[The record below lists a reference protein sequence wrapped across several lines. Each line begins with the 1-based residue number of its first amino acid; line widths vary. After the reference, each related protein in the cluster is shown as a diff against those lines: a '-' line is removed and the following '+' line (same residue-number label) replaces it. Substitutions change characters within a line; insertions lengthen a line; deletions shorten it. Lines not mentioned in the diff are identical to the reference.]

1 MRTRKN
7 MLKKLGVF
15 ALATTLAVGMFVPVT
30 GSTEAAVTQNAKVAE
45 HTNST
50 GSEQAAEN
58 TQTTGNEPATGNV
71 QTTKAEQSAEKEQ
84 TTEGGQAVENTQ
96 TTTNTVTKK
105 YTVGKS
111 KYAKDYKLKNG
122 RIYFSVKGTFPTIK
136 DDSEA
141 ANKINEALNKEKKS
155 LIDGWKKNASTY
167 KAEYK
172 LFLEDEKDYGTKVD
186 WTYGDEITYKVTAN
200 NEQYFSVI
208 LSGYLYLGGAHGEPY
223 RECLTFDAQT
233 GKKLTAT
240 KISALSKKQLN
251 AKVRKLYLAK
261 WDKKGEN
268 AGFYP
273 AYKDGRKELKERLK
287 DMDFSNNFY
296 VKNNG
301 KIVFF
306 TYPYNLGPY
315 AAGFISVLATIK

>member
-1 MRTRKN
+1 MSTRKN

-15 ALATTLAVGMFVPVT
+15 ALATTLAAGMFIPAT
-30 GSTEAAVTQNAKVAE
+30 GLAEAAVTQNEQVAE
-45 HTNST
+45 DTNTT
-50 GSEQAAEN
+50 GTEQTPEN
-58 TQTTGNEPATGNV
+58 TQA
-71 QTTKAEQSAEKEQ
+71 
-84 TTEGGQAVENTQ
+84 
-96 TTTNTVTKK
+96 TTNVVTKK

-122 RIYFSVKGTFPTIK
+122 RVYFSVTGTFPTIK

-155 LIDGWKKNASTY
+155 LIDGWKKYAPTY
-167 KAEYK
+167 KEEYK
-172 LFLEDEKDYGTKVD
+172 LFLEEEKKDDVTIN
-186 WTYGDEITYKVTAN
+186 WTYSDEITYKVTAN
-200 NEQYFSVI
+200 NDQYFSVI
-208 LSGYLYLGGAHGEPY
+208 LSGYLYMGGAHGDPY

-240 KISALSKKQLN
+240 KILGLNKKQLN

-261 WDKKGEN
+261 WDKKGED

-287 DMDFSNNFY
+287 DMDFLFWTTLLLNA
-296 VKNNG
+296 V
-301 KIVFF
+301 
-306 TYPYNLGPY
+306 
-315 AAGFISVLATIK
+315 

>member
-1 MRTRKN
+1 MLTRKN
-7 MLKKLGVF
+7 VLKRLGVF
-15 ALATTLAVGMFVPVT
+15 ALATTLAAGMFIPAT
-30 GSTEAAVTQNAKVAE
+30 GLTQAAVTQNEQVTE
-45 HTNST
+45 NTNTT
-50 GSEQAAEN
+50 GTGQTPEN
-58 TQTTGNEPATGNV
+58 TQA
-71 QTTKAEQSAEKEQ
+71 
-84 TTEGGQAVENTQ
+84 
-96 TTTNTVTKK
+96 TTNAVTKK

-122 RIYFSVKGTFPTIK
+122 RVYFSVAGTFPTIK

-155 LIDGWKKNASTY
+155 LINGWKKNASTY
-167 KAEYK
+167 KEEYK
-172 LFLEDEKDYGTKVD
+172 LFLEDEKKDDVTIN
-186 WTYGDEITYKVTAN
+186 WTYSDEITYKVTAN
-200 NEQYFSVI
+200 NDQYFSVI
-208 LSGYLYLGGAHGEPY
+208 LSGYLYMGGAHGDPY

-240 KISALSKKQLN
+240 KILGLNKKQLN

-261 WDKKGEN
+261 WDKKGED

-315 AAGFISVLATIK
+315 AAGFISVSTTIK

>member
-1 MRTRKN
+1 MSTRKN

-15 ALATTLAVGMFVPVT
+15 ALATTLAAGMFIPAT
-30 GSTEAAVTQNAKVAE
+30 GLAEAAVTQNEQVAE
-45 HTNST
+45 DTNTT
-50 GSEQAAEN
+50 GTEQTPEN
-58 TQTTGNEPATGNV
+58 TQA
-71 QTTKAEQSAEKEQ
+71 
-84 TTEGGQAVENTQ
+84 
-96 TTTNTVTKK
+96 TTNVVTKK

-122 RIYFSVKGTFPTIK
+122 RVYFSVTGTFPTIK

-155 LIDGWKKNASTY
+155 LIDGWKKYAPTY
-167 KAEYK
+167 KEEYK
-172 LFLEDEKDYGTKVD
+172 LFLEEKKKDDVTIN
-186 WTYGDEITYKVTAN
+186 WTYSDEITYKVTAN
-200 NEQYFSVI
+200 NDQYFSVI
-208 LSGYLYLGGAHGEPY
+208 LSGYLYMGGAHGDPY

-240 KISALSKKQLN
+240 KILGLNKKQLN

-261 WDKKGEN
+261 WDKKGED

-315 AAGFISVLATIK
+315 AAGFISVSTTIK